1 MADCLEQGGNV
12 TIRFMSKIES
22 VDDKEQGEVRVK
34 VTDRRKFDSLG
45 KRRED
50 AAPEMEAETD
60 HVLSP
65 GTDSGPTAEATGE
78 EPLQAEQTPA
88 GPQKEPDSA
97 HGAGSGKEAQAA
109 GGRGETAPG
118 QVDFQSFV
126 YFLYMSALHELG
138 IPTQEGAEPRPADLE
153 RARFFV
159 EVLQLLEGK
168 TKGNLEPGETKLL
181 EEALYNLR
189 MQYVGISKNTA
200 S

>member
-1 MADCLEQGGNV
+1 MGMVYCLRQGGDV
-12 TIRFMSKIES
+12 TIRIMSEREQA
-22 VDDKEQGEVRVK
+22 DDMKQGEVRVK

-45 KRRED
+45 ERRED
-50 AAPEMEAETD
+50 SAPEADLESEVAPPPAPESRPPAEAAAD
-60 HVLSP
+60 AP
-65 GTDSGPTAEATGE
+65 GQPDEAPGQPASGPTEDPGSTGE
-78 EPLQAEQTPA
+78 RDHQTT
-88 GPQKEPDSA
+88 D
-97 HGAGSGKEAQAA
+97 GKRE
-109 GGRGETAPG
+109 PG

-189 MQYVGISKNTA
+189 MQYVGISQNTP